1 MRPLG
6 TNYTVQY
13 SHYFH
18 ILVLYDC
25 RLPDQ
30 AGGEAVVPEVQ
41 RIWPGDDHVNP
52 SDRGETL
59 RREEEEDMLS
69 SLVGYQHRM
78 NKGKDNIYMSKM
90 KSSSL

>member
-59 RREEEEDMLS
+59 GREEEE
-69 SLVGYQHRM
+69 GYAILIGWLPTQDEQRE
-78 NKGKDNIYMSKM
+78 G
-90 KSSSL
+90 